1 MGITGVEDETD
12 DDGGTGV
19 EVRNMSSNSI
29 ASLHHI
35 LQKFQLVSL
44 AKLMHS
50 AVVDSFQGYDL
61 YQICV

>member
-35 LQKFQLVSL
+35 LQKFPLVSFSL

-50 AVVDSFQGYDL
+50 AVVDIFQGYVP
-61 YQICV
+61 C